1 MHHHRPYGLHH
12 REGHVVARARVANA
26 FAHGCIED
34 IPRWAAPI
42 YSSRDSF
49 ENRHITNFN
58 SWKLQQPVQLSRSVI
73 LISCH
78 RAGSPHSSE
87 LGNQVFPESLTRLS
101 FCDLSVSSSQVDPP
115 ADGLGAWPMF
125 PRGSARCCLPR
136 AHSTI
141 HSFMPSRPAS
151 PTAVSWQS
159 DKTWR
164 NFLSHPLRYS
174 RPQPFTNHH
183 WSAETPSLL
192 AAFSKADL
200 TERGCTCR

>member
-1 MHHHRPYGLHH
+1 MHHHRPDGLHH

-49 ENRHITNFN
+49 QNRHITNFN
-58 SWKLQQPVQLSRSVI
+58 SWKLQQPVQLSRPVI

-87 LGNQVFPESLTRLS
+87 LGNQVFPESLTRVS
-101 FCDLSVSSSQVDPP
+101 CCDLSVSSSQVDPP

-136 AHSTI
+136 ARIPPWI
-141 HSFMPSRPAS
+141 HSCHCLCPRHAS

-174 RPQPFTNHH
+174 RPQPLSPIT
-183 WSAETPSLL
+183 TRLL
-192 AAFSKADL
+192 RHRPF
-200 TERGCTCR
+200 